1 MFEVIDPSV
10 TVTGRPISQWIG
22 DVTRQNV
29 IELAERGAGGGY
41 VWSAQ
46 SVSGVISAQVSEQS
60 PLSTHPDYWYSIPF
74 IMNGTAYQTTLTV
87 EIGCT
92 VANGTVDVALW
103 CEGSVSAVS
112 SAITSGV
119 HTLTLT
125 LPPRLPSNDMR
136 CALLVR
142 SNVGVLADSSDIVF
156 ATEREIRIRTAQAPA
171 VQSATHFLLQITGT
185 VDPVR
190 GWEGQTR
197 YHAMRGTRRGG
208 GGQPDLFEVWPN
220 CDQALD
226 TAVNYSLT
234 ADLYE
239 LGTIS
244 LLSLQARFETAQ
256 VTGLPYAQE
265 SYAGQP
271 VRASW
276 LQRISRFLR
285 DMYLSSPQYAW
296 IGGVGGVA
304 RSTYTTGGSPGASV
318 IDKRYWGGWVV
329 GAPIGAPTLLGTSIR
344 ARTGVD
350 GIVLSMLYA
359 SAAPV
364 RLFIRFDGVLLTQID
379 LPAAP
384 TAAQSRNFA
393 TQPGTI
399 SWRHGP
405 LTRDQCGSQ
414 DIGLHGTELEGFDCD
429 TARFSLVTIQQE
441 WDVISPS
448 VGDLVRV
455 EVFAGSDDQAYIAC
469 ITVRELAN
477 ARSLANMNNPAIAPL
492 QPIETVSWDRLRQR
506 MDYLYESRLRC
517 VYSEFSD
524 SPTEL
529 ARVDDGQTAIL
540 AQIAYTTS
548 PDLPFGAGILRFT
561 VDAECLGVGTL
572 TVALTDGVNTV
583 TLVFTARATLSGD
596 LAVTS
601 NTSYTLA
608 IGGASS
614 ALTADG
620 RIYLM
625 RIEEVYP

>member
-1 MFEVIDPSV
+1 MFEIIDPTV

-46 SVSGVISAQVSEQS
+46 SVSGTISAQVSEQS

-87 EIGCT
+87 EFLCD
-92 VANGTVDVALW
+92 VASGTVDVALW
-103 CEGSVSAVS
+103 CEGRASAVTS
-112 SAITSGV
+112 NITTGT

-136 CALLVR
+136 CALLVK
-142 SNVGVLADSSDIVF
+142 SNVGALVDSGDIIF
-156 ATEREIRIRTAQAPA
+156 ATEREIRIKTAQAPS
-171 VQSATHFLLQITGT
+171 VQSATHFLLEITGT
-185 VDPVR
+185 TDPVR
-190 GWEGQTR
+190 GWQGETR
-197 YHAMRGTRRGG
+197 YHAMRGSRRPGTG
-208 GGQPDLFEVWPN
+208 TPDLYEVWPN
-220 CDQALD
+220 ADQALD
-226 TAVNYSLT
+226 TAVNYTLA

-244 LLSLQARFETAQ
+244 LYSMQARFETAQ
-256 VTGLPYAQE
+256 VSGLPYAQE

-271 VRASW
+271 VRAAW

-296 IGGVGGVA
+296 IGGVGGIN
-304 RSTYTTGGSPGASV
+304 RSTHIAGGVPGTTV
-318 IDKRYWGGWVV
+318 IAPRYWGAWMNKAV
-329 GAPIGAPTLLGTSIR
+329 GQVILDTTIR

-350 GIVLSMLYA
+350 GIVISILYA
-359 SAAPV
+359 SATPLQLQV
-364 RLFIRFDGVLLTQID
+364 EFDGV
-379 LPAAP
+379 AASVVTMP
-384 TAAQSRNFA
+384 VASAAAQNRNFHS
-393 TQPGTI
+393 QQGTI
-399 SWRHGP
+399 SWRHGA

-429 TARFSLVTIQQE
+429 TARFSLATIQQQWE
-441 WDVISPS
+441 VITPT
-448 VGDLVRV
+448 VGNLVRV
-455 EVFAGSDDQAYIAC
+455 VVNVGSLVDEAYIAC
-469 ITVRELAN
+469 ISVRELQN

-517 VYSEFSD
+517 VYSEAND
-524 SPTEL
+524 TL
-529 ARVDDGQTAIL
+529 LTRVDDGQTSTL
-540 AQIAYTTS
+540 ATIAYTTS
-548 PDLPFGAGILRFT
+548 PDMPFGAGILRFT
-561 VDAECLGVGTL
+561 VDAECIGVGNL
-572 TVALTDGVNTV
+572 TVSLTDGTTTV
-583 TLVFTARATLSGD
+583 SLVFTARATLSGD

-620 RIYLM
+620 RVYLM
-625 RIEEVYP
+625 RIEEIYP

>member
-1 MFEVIDPSV
+1 MFEIIDPTV

-46 SVSGVISAQVSEQS
+46 SVSGTISAQVSEQS

-87 EIGCT
+87 EFLCD
-92 VANGTVDVALW
+92 VASGTVDVALW
-103 CEGSVSAVS
+103 CEGRASAVTS
-112 SAITSGV
+112 NITTGT

-136 CALLVR
+136 CALLVK
-142 SNVGVLADSSDIVF
+142 SNVGALVDSGDIIF
-156 ATEREIRIRTAQAPA
+156 ATEREIRIKTAQAPS
-171 VQSATHFLLQITGT
+171 VQSATHFLLEITGT
-185 VDPVR
+185 TEPVR
-190 GWEGQTR
+190 GWQGETR

-208 GGQPDLFEVWPN
+208 SGTPDLFEVWPN
-220 CDQALD
+220 TDQALD
-226 TAVNYSLT
+226 TAVNYTLA

-244 LLSLQARFETAQ
+244 LYSMQARFETAQ
-256 VTGLPYAQE
+256 VSGLPYAQE

-271 VRASW
+271 VRAAW

-285 DMYLSSPQYAW
+285 DVYLSSPQYAW
-296 IGGVGGVA
+296 IGGVGGIN
-304 RSTYTTGGSPGASV
+304 RSTHIAGGVPGTTV
-318 IDKRYWGGWVV
+318 IAPRYWGAWMNKAV
-329 GAPIGAPTLLGTSIR
+329 GQVILDTTIR
-344 ARTGVD
+344 ARAGVD
-350 GIVLSMLYA
+350 GIVISILYA
-359 SAAPV
+359 SATPLQLLV
-364 RLFIRFDGVLLTQID
+364 EFDGVAATQVTM
-379 LPAAP
+379 P
-384 TAAQSRNFA
+384 TASAAAQNRNFLS
-393 TQPGTI
+393 QQGTV
-399 SWRHGP
+399 SWRHGA

-429 TARFSLVTIQQE
+429 TARFSLATIQQQWE
-441 WDVISPS
+441 VITPT

-455 EVFAGSDDQAYIAC
+455 VVNVGSLVDEAYIAC
-469 ITVRELAN
+469 ISVRELQN

-517 VYSEFSD
+517 VYSEAND
-524 SPTEL
+524 TL
-529 ARVDDGQTAIL
+529 LTRVDDGQTSTL
-540 AQIAYTTS
+540 ATIAYTTS
-548 PDLPFGAGILRFT
+548 PDMPFGAGILRFT
-561 VDAECLGVGTL
+561 VDAECIGVGNL
-572 TVALTDGVNTV
+572 TVSFTDGTTTV
-583 TLVFTARATLSGD
+583 SLVFTARATLTAD

-620 RIYLM
+620 QIYLM
-625 RIEEVYP
+625 RIEEIYP

>member
-1 MFEVIDPSV
+1 MFEVINPSV

-41 VWSAQ
+41 VWS
-46 SVSGVISAQVSEQS
+46 VPQVNANGTADQS

-87 EIGCT
+87 EFSCE
-92 VANGTVDVALW
+92 VNNGTVDVALW
-103 CEGSVSAVS
+103 CEGRASAVTS
-112 SAITSGV
+112 NITTGT
-119 HTLTLT
+119 HTLSLT

-136 CALLVR
+136 CALLVK
-142 SNVGVLADSSDIVF
+142 SNVGALVDSGDIIF
-156 ATEREIRIRTAQAPA
+156 ATEREIRIFTSQAPA
-171 VQSATHFLLQITGT
+171 VQSATHLLLEITGT
-185 VDPVR
+185 TDPVR
-190 GWEGQTR
+190 GWEGQRR
-197 YHAMRGTRRGG
+197 YHAMRGSRRPGSIE
-208 GGQPDLFEVWPN
+208 PDLFEVWPN
-220 CDQALD
+220 PDQALD
-226 TAVNYSLT
+226 TVVNYTL
-234 ADLYE
+234 AGDLYA

-244 LLSLQARFETAQ
+244 LYSMQARFETAQ
-256 VTGLPYAQE
+256 VSGLPYAQE

-271 VRASW
+271 VRAAW

-285 DMYLSSPQYAW
+285 DVYLSAPQYAW
-296 IGGVGGVA
+296 IGGANGIY
-304 RSTYTTGGSPGASV
+304 RSTYVSGQLPGNTVVPA
-318 IDKRYWGGWVV
+318 RYWGSWTPGVL
-329 GAPIGAPTLLGTSIR
+329 IGAGTLAQTAIR

-350 GIVLSMLYA
+350 GVVISILYS

-364 RLFIRFDGVLLTQID
+364 RLLIQFNGVLLTQIT

-384 TAAQSRNFA
+384 AAAQSRNFF

-405 LTRDQCGSQ
+405 LSRDQCGSQ

-441 WDVISPS
+441 WDVITPT
-448 VGDLVRV
+448 VGDLVTV
-455 EVFAGSDDQAYIAC
+455 DVFAGSNEQAYFAC
-469 ITVRELAN
+469 ASVRELQN
-477 ARSLANMNNPAIAPL
+477 ARVLPNMNNPAIAPL
-492 QPIETVSWDRLRQR
+492 QPIETVSWDNLVQR

-517 VYSEFSD
+517 VYSEANNTPSQY
-524 SPTEL
+524 L
-529 ARVDDGQTAIL
+529 IRVDEGQTSTL
-540 AQIAYTTS
+540 AAIAYTTS
-548 PDLPFGAGILRFT
+548 PDMPFGAGILRFT
-561 VDAECLGVGTL
+561 VDAECIGAGTL
-572 TVALTDGVNTV
+572 TVSFTDTV
-583 TLVFTARATLSGD
+583 TTVSLVFTARATLSGD

-625 RIEEVYP
+625 RIEEIYP